1 MSLAEKL
8 ANLVNPEPIFQ
19 DPEIEQDQTAAK
31 VEQISRLVQLRLK
44 GFLSRSLYLAWIQIL
59 CIYSVKRCFIICK

>member
-8 ANLVNPEPIFQ
+8 ANLVSPEPIFQ

-31 VEQISRLVQLRLK
+31 VEQISRLV
-44 GFLSRSLYLAWIQIL
+44 
-59 CIYSVKRCFIICK
+59 